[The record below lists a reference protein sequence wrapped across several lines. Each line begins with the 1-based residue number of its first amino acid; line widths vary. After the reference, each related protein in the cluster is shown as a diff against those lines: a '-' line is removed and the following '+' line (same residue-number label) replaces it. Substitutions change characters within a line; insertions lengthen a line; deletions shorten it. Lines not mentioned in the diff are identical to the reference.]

1 MRFGTKQQRRFRIPI
16 TDQRAA
22 SARATALVE
31 LGQTIGKAGIDPELG
46 ASLLTKAGAA
56 DATGLAKIK
65 AAVAKLASGVQV
77 KKKDAE
83 SSGKLQTFEDLGRAW
98 TSGKL
103 NKQYPDHVKLKRSAD
118 RDEDRLTHLYKTIG
132 KVQLRAFSLAD
143 AKRAMA
149 ALPKA
154 AKTSATRRQYAQ
166 LIAKVLNYAAWPC
179 ELIPHS
185 PLPRGFLPKVKST
198 KATAYLYPAE
208 DAALMASKK
217 VPLARRMLYGFLA
230 REGLRLG
237 EALSLRWADID
248 LERAAIKLDENKSD
262 DPRAWALSPGIAEA
276 LAAFRPEGAEDTDL
290 VFSGLESR
298 RMAEGFRD
306 DLEAAE
312 VGRPE
317 LLARTA
323 NRQPIRVHDLRA
335 TFVTLSLAAGRS
347 ETWVADRTGHKSSV
361 MINRYRRA
369 ARTAAELDL
378 GTLLP
383 LNQAVKG
390 LPTRKP
396 ELSQRLSQTA

>member
-1 MRFGTKQQRRFRIPI
+1 
-16 TDQRAA
+16 
-22 SARATALVE
+22 
-31 LGQTIGKAGIDPELG
+31 
-46 ASLLTKAGAA
+46 
-56 DATGLAKIK
+56 
-65 AAVAKLASGVQV
+65 
-77 KKKDAE
+77 
-83 SSGKLQTFEDLGRAW
+83 
-98 TSGKL
+98 
-103 NKQYPDHVKLKRSAD
+103 
-118 RDEDRLTHLYKTIG
+118 
-132 KVQLRAFSLAD
+132 
-143 AKRAMA
+143 
-149 ALPKA
+149 
-154 AKTSATRRQYAQ
+154 
-166 LIAKVLNYAAWPC
+166 
-179 ELIPHS
+179 
-185 PLPRGFLPKVKST
+185 
-198 KATAYLYPAE
+198 
-208 DAALMASKK
+208 
-217 VPLARRMLYGFLA
+217 MLYGFLA

-237 EALSLRWADID
+237 EALGLRWADID

-262 DPRAWALSPGIAEA
+262 DPRAWALSPGVAEA

-317 LLARTA
+317 LLERTA

-335 TFVTLSLAAGRS
+335 TFVTLALANGRS

-383 LNQAVKG
+383 LNKAVKG